1 MTEVVSPQN
10 NNPLVLRDTVIV
22 SVILLIYIAVKWK

>member
-1 MTEVVSPQN
+1 MTEVVSPKN